1 MTQKWLPEGNGI
13 TRTSFAKTKLGQ
25 TRTNIHYCLQ
35 RQWCSQ
41 PDNLVPLCKFQIIII
56 IDLFKNWLFLQSM
69 DLTIFA

>member
-41 PDNLVPLCKFQIIII
+41 PDNLVKLLSILICLKIGCSYNQ
-56 IDLFKNWLFLQSM
+56 W
-69 DLTIFA
+69 T